1 MKKAK
6 DYNYESDIITTPDPI
21 YRIGQL
27 VKIQENWFDV
37 FRVQYVV
44 WNTLKSSWAYAIEHD
59 RMSVCNVLEKHIRPV
74 NM

>member
-21 YRIGQL
+21 YRIGQV

-44 WNTLKSSWAYAIEHD
+44 WNTLKSSWSYALVSSHVNI
-59 RMSVCNVLEKHIRPV
+59 SGILENHIRPI